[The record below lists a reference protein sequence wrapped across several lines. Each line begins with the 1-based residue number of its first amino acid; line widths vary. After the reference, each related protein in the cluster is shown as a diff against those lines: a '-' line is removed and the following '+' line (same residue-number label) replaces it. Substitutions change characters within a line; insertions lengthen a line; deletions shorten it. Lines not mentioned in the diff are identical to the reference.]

1 MDSLFNPPDH
11 PFKEI
16 LLTKCDE
23 IASILALEINGLEL
37 PFTLASSI
45 NEKNIYHAFVSI
57 LLNGK
62 RQGAVNI
69 FFSPKKNSF
78 TLTTDRSPDEM
89 VNHLYSTVTLPATS
103 SPAEEKL
110 DGWHIFTDG
119 SFNGK
124 DAAWAF
130 IILKD
135 GKLIE
140 ESAGAVTDR
149 SHVSTYQIVGEF
161 TAVVHALKRCDEL
174 NITEATLHY
183 DLDLIGKI
191 ATGRYRAKA
200 AVSQFFLA
208 GVTSANVRITW
219 NKVKAHN
226 GNKWNERA
234 DKLAS
239 GALSRSRETPP
250 AGLFSEGSG
259 D

>member
-1 MDSLFNPPDH
+1 MDSLFKAPDH

-37 PFTLASSI
+37 PFTIASSI
-45 NEKNIYHAFVSI
+45 NEKNIYHAFVTI

-78 TLTTDRSPDEM
+78 TITTDRSTDEM
-89 VNHLYSTVTLPATS
+89 INHLYSTVTMPAT

-110 DGWHIFTDG
+110 EGWHIYTDG

-124 DAAWAF
+124 DASWAF

-135 GKLIE
+135 GKLVE
-140 ESAGAVTDR
+140 ESAGVVPDR
-149 SHVSTYQIVGEF
+149 SHASTFQIVGEF
-161 TAVVHALKRCDEL
+161 TAVVNALKRCDEL
-174 NITEATLHY
+174 NVTEATLHY

-200 AVSQFFLA
+200 PVSQFFLA
-208 GVTSANVRITW
+208 GVTAAKVRITW

-226 GNKWNERA
+226 GNKWNEQA
-234 DKLAS
+234 DRLAS
-239 GALSRSRETPP
+239 RAL
-250 AGLFSEGSG
+250 